1 MKRGNAWWGVFLVVW
16 NSLLLIA
23 PVWAVGEVDPAEI
36 APLAQTLGGLL
47 AVPIARLLAAL
58 LLVLGGVALA
68 HQRAGL
74 GLLLIVLS
82 GCVLV
87 GPAFVRI
94 VIGRAAAG
102 FFAG

>member
-1 MKRGNAWWGVFLVVW
+1 MKSRYFCWFAFLLPWGSFLI
-16 NSLLLIA
+16 IA

-36 APLAQTLGGLL
+36 TPLAHTLGGLL
-47 AVPIARLLAAL
+47 AVPIARLFAAL

>member
-1 MKRGNAWWGVFLVVW
+1 MKPDTVWWCVVLVVW
-16 NSLLLIA
+16 GSLLPVA
-23 PVWAVGEVDPAEI
+23 PVGAVGEVDPAEI
-36 APLAQTLGGLL
+36 TPLAHTLGGLL
-47 AVPIARLLAAL
+47 AVPIARLFAAL
-58 LLVLGGVALA
+58 LIVLGCVACA
-68 HQRAGL
+68 HQRAGI

>member
-1 MKRGNAWWGVFLVVW
+1 VKSGDSWWFVFLVAWV
-16 NSLLLIA
+16 SLLLIA
-23 PVWAVGEVDPAEI
+23 PVWVVGEVDPAEI
-36 APLAQTLGGLL
+36 TPLANTMGGLL
-47 AVPIARLLAAL
+47 AVPIARLFAAL
-58 LLVLGGVALA
+58 LLVLGCVALA